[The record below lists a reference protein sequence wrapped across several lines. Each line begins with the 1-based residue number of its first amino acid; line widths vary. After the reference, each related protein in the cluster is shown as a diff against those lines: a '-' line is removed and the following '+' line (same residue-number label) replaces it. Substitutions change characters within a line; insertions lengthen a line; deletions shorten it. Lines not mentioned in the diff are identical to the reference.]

1 MDQKDLNITFKQGLR
16 WMGWSFLMVLFS
28 TCQDSLEEVPK
39 AFLTPQN
46 FYETAE
52 DALLAVNASYDHMAS
67 GTSNRDFGGVYFS
80 NYWVVQAL
88 ASDEGYASGANNPQY
103 SLPLTNFTWDANNGY
118 LEDVWEDLYKT
129 INVTNIALQQIP
141 IIEMD
146 EDLKNRFLGEC
157 HFIRGL
163 MYFELVRMFGDVPL
177 SLEPTVDLSTI
188 SISRTAVAE
197 VYAQI
202 IIDLELARDQLPW
215 AYYGVD
221 MGRAT
226 RGAAGGYLTKVYLTL
241 GEWQN
246 AIDEANDIIQ
256 SGVHEL
262 MPNFGD
268 IFKIE
273 NSNNSELLFSVNF
286 TLNNDA
292 IWETSQFNVR
302 VLPVE
307 LNKNSLSWELPT
319 QYLYDLFDPSDLRR
333 DVTFKVEWTDSS
345 IGETYTFDP
354 HIFKYWDEAAEPNAS
369 SSSSDFFNLRYAD
382 LLLMKAEALNELS
395 GPTNEAFEL
404 IDQVRSRAG
413 LDDLDIT
420 LNKEAFRE
428 AILLE
433 RTKEFVF
440 EGHRW
445 FDLVRTGKL
454 KEKVLLAKPSV
465 SVDMNRH
472 ILFPIPQRE
481 INVNPNLVQNPGY

>member
-1 MDQKDLNITFKQGLR
+1 MHQNYSNNTYKKKFKSMGLLIV
-16 WMGWSFLMVLFS
+16 MSLLL
-28 TCQDSLEEVPK
+28 TCNDALEEVPK

-67 GTSNRDFGGVYFS
+67 GTSNRDFGGVYFN
-80 NYWVVQAL
+80 NYWVVQAI

-118 LEDVWEDLYKT
+118 LEDIWEDLYKT
-129 INVTNIALQQIP
+129 INVTNIALKQIP
-141 IIEMD
+141 SIEMD
-146 EDLKNRFLGEC
+146 QDLKNRFLGEC

-163 MYFELVRMFGDVPL
+163 MYFELVRMFGDVPM
-177 SLEPTVDLSTI
+177 SLQPTIDLSTI
-188 SISRTAVAE
+188 GISRTSADK
-197 VYAQI
+197 VYEQI
-202 IIDLELARDQLPW
+202 IIDLKLARDQLPW
-215 AYYGVD
+215 AYTDVD
-221 MGRAT
+221 KGRAT

-241 GEWQN
+241 GLWQN
-246 AIDEANDIIQ
+246 AIDEANIIIQ
-256 SGVHEL
+256 SDVHDL
-262 MPNFGD
+262 MPNFSD

-273 NSNNSELLFSVNF
+273 NSNNKELLFSINF

-302 VLPVE
+302 TLPVE
-307 LNKNSLSWELPT
+307 LNKNSLSWERPT
-319 QYLYDLFDPSDLRR
+319 QYLYDLFEPSDLRR
-333 DVTFKVEWTDSS
+333 DVTFRVQWTDNNS
-345 IGETYTFDP
+345 GETLTFDP
-354 HIFKYWDEAAEPNAS
+354 HVFKYWDETAEPNAS
-369 SSSSDFFNLRYAD
+369 SSSSDFFNLRYSD
-382 LLLMKAEALNELS
+382 LLLMKAEAINELS

-404 IDQVRSRAG
+404 IDQVRERAG
-413 LDDLDIT
+413 LEALDIS

-433 RTKEFVF
+433 RAKEFVF

-454 KEKVLLAKPSV
+454 EEKVLLAKPDV
-465 SVDMNRH
+465 IVDMGRH